1 MTLARGGIVNDK
13 EKREM
18 KKTLRLL
25 FAGIAIMLVIPVAGC
40 NNAESSK
47 NAVLS
52 TGEQV
57 GKAVVQGSINELSKT
72 MKLGDQSAN
81 AYASRA
87 AIKYTMG
94 DREGAIADFTKAI
107 EIDPKSVAAYS
118 GRGSARVAKG
128 DIAGASADFI
138 EAGKLMVFSKLKAE

>member
-13 EKREM
+13 ERREM

-107 EIDPKSVAAYS
+107 ETKSVAAYS